1 MAEER
6 DQASL
11 ASLLSGAVNDIRE
24 LFRQEVSL
32 ARAEIRQEVVNV
44 KSAAVKLGAA
54 AFTGIFAVLLLLT
67 ALAGGLSDVFDMPVW
82 AGFAIVGG
90 LLAIVAGVLVAVA
103 WPNIKSVS
111 PMPERTVRTMKE
123 NIEWVKRQTS

>member
-1 MAEER
+1 MAVER
-6 DQASL
+6 DQESF
-11 ASLLSGAVNDIRE
+11 ASLLGGAINDIRE

-32 ARAEIRQEVVNV
+32 ARVEIRQEIANA
-44 KSAAVKLGAA
+44 KSAVIKLSMAGLDGLFAA
-54 AFTGIFAVLLLLT
+54 LFLLT
-67 ALAGGLSDVFDMPVW
+67 ALSRGLSDLFNMPVW

-90 LLAIVAGVLVAVA
+90 LLAIMAGVMVAVA
-103 WPNIKSVS
+103 WPNLKSVG

>member
-67 ALAGGLSDVFDMPVW
+67 ALARGLSDVFDMPVW